1 MLSVIIHT
9 GFSDA
14 TMLLEKQLLNHGSI
28 LLGPLVLEASPCYF
42 KKLSV
47 QRDRTVSR
55 RSKPSSCNAFIG
67 EQPNPWNLFQL
78 QDAISRHRGA
88 KQSRR
93 LGL

>member
-1 MLSVIIHT
+1 MLSVIIH
-9 GFSDA
+9 SRYSEA
-14 TMLLEKQLLNHGSI
+14 TMLWEKQLLDHGSI
-28 LLGPLVLEASPCYF
+28 LLGPLVLEARPYSF
-42 KKLSV
+42 ELLSV

-88 KQSRR
+88 KQFR
-93 LGL
+93 